1 MPISPE
7 AARNALF
14 RTDDDQTRTPTK
26 RCPNGSVTKADLL
39 SEVKQGVNNK
49 RIEDNRT
56 VLTDNDVKDVYDC
69 LLIVI
74 SEHLQAGKCVTLR
87 SIGSIVMKDT
97 GTLGIATSSV
107 FSELR
112 KEKTAERARLRKD
125 QNARRIKKAAMMP
138 DGVYNFDSDP
148 RSFFTPPKTAMS
160 EEKMEKYIQNAQ
172 KKLRNELTKE
182 EAKAKR
188 GKSAAE
194 KKEIIARQDRYWE
207 YAEHSDPLTY
217 TVTPPKKSQ
226 YPESW
231 ATKTQEE
238 KKAWLK
244 KWEDDRFEEILKAIG
259 RTKKTDK
266 QKDADKAKRAEEKT
280 ARIERRIKRPDA
292 INSISPREDILDPA
306 KRAKVRMQAVLELQR
321 EMANRAKYEASAQP
335 DSKHDKQLQVI
346 RQLKNQLEE
355 AITKEKPLAQAAKN
369 LLDGLK
375 VDANKHSYEYLL
387 QVQTAKSLA
396 KEAERTVK
404 NLTAKLD
411 KKMTEMSSPN
421 THIAVKRAKKTTEP
435 PAKKTTEPPTEQ
447 PKPAKQPKNISEPT
461 TEQPKPAKPKYPVQN
476 RKSAR
481 LAQ

>member
-56 VLTDNDVKDVYDC
+56 VLTDNDVKDVYDV

-74 SEHLQAGKCVTLR
+74 SNHLQAGECVNLR

-112 KEKTAERARLRKD
+112 KEKTAERARLRKE
-125 QNARRIKKAAMMP
+125 QNARRIKHAEMMP
-138 DGVYNFDSDP
+138 DGVYNFESDP
-148 RSFFTPPKTAMS
+148 QNFFTPPKTAMS
-160 EEKMEKYIQNAQ
+160 AEKMEKYIQNAQ
-172 KKLRNELTKE
+172 KKLRNELLKKPRAPLTKE

-188 GKSAAE
+188 NKSAAD
-194 KKEIIARQDRYWE
+194 KKNEIIARQGRYWN
-207 YAEHSDPLTY
+207 HPDPETY
-217 TVTPPKKSQ
+217 TVTPPKESQ
-226 YPESW
+226 YPKSW
-231 ATKTQEE
+231 ATKTQKE
-238 KKAWLK
+238 KEAWLK

-259 RTKKTDK
+259 RKTDK
-266 QKDADKAKRAEEKT
+266 QKDDDKAKRAEEKT
-280 ARIERRIKRPDA
+280 ARIERRINRPDA
-292 INSISPREDILDPA
+292 INSISPRDDILDPA

-321 EMANRAKYEASAQP
+321 EMANRAKNEASAEP
-335 DSKHDKQLQVI
+335 ESKRDKQLRVI
-346 RQLKNQLEE
+346 GQLQDQLED
-355 AITKEKPLAQAAKN
+355 AKRKSAPLAKAAQN
-369 LLDGLK
+369 LLDGLS

-387 QVQTAKSLA
+387 QVQTARSLA

-421 THIAVKRAKKTTEP
+421 THIAVKRAKKPSEPTT
-435 PAKKTTEPPTEQ
+435 KKL
-447 PKPAKQPKNISEPT
+447 SEPT
-461 TEQPKPAKPKYPVQN
+461 TEPTEQTEPTKPPKTAKQPKPPKNPVQK